1 MYFLTSENRDI
12 LIIWKSPKEK
22 LNFILHVLWNTFD
35 THKIKPVFIMI
46 HVYNLMEPLQATKLV
61 REKPT

>member
-12 LIIWKSPKEK
+12 LII
-22 LNFILHVLWNTFD
+22 WNTFD

-61 REKPT
+61 REKPTFNV